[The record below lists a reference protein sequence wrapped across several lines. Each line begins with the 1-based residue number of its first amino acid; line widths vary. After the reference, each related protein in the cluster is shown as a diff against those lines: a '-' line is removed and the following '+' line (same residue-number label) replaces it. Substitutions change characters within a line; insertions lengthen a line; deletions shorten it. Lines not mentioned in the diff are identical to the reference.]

1 MRTTKKILASVL
13 AVCVLASSSILTG
26 FAATADDT
34 VGGNTDYSKACE
46 TIDKEYT
53 YTGGDLGA
61 TYTPAGTTFKV
72 WSPTATKVVLN
83 RYATGSDMETGAK
96 NLGTVE
102 LEKVMDGDKFTG
114 VWTATVA
121 GDIVNTYY
129 TYTVTAAHPK
139 SGELQTKEIQDV
151 YSVATGVNG
160 KRSMV
165 CDLDKTDPAGWEND
179 KHILFDESS
188 TPRSPRRTLPSTAR
202 AMFPPVSTIS
212 SSSA

>member
-96 NLGTVE
+96 NLGTVK
-102 LEKVMDGDKFTG
+102 LIKVMDGDRCRRYRQHLLHLHRHRG
-114 VWTATVA
+114 ASQERRA
-121 GDIVNTYY
+121 SDEGDPGRLLRRHGRQRQ
-129 TYTVTAAHPK
+129 A
-139 SGELQTKEIQDV
+139 
-151 YSVATGVNG
+151 
-160 KRSMV
+160 
-165 CDLDKTDPAGWEND
+165 LDG
-179 KHILFDESS
+179 L
-188 TPRSPRRTLPSTAR
+188 
-202 AMFPPVSTIS
+202 
-212 SSSA
+212 